1 MRALFM
7 QLLLHAHII
16 GSLNNLAD
24 IDEATREISPALD
37 TLAYANVL
45 SKARGP
51 LGTWYC
57 YFGVARVTIADR
69 FSPRIPRCLE
79 A

>member
-1 MRALFM
+1 M
-7 QLLLHAHII
+7 QLSLHAHII
-16 GSLNNLAD
+16 SCPNHLTD
-24 IDEATREISPALD
+24 IGEATREISPALD

-57 YFGVARVTIADR
+57 CFGVARVTIADR
-69 FSPRIPRCLE
+69 FSPRISRCLE